1 MYLQFKLVTRLFLCA
16 LAINLAACGGSS
28 DSEAAQQGLSEQT
41 AQPFLPGERL
51 QLDAFSSSYTGVSYP
66 LRVYLPQNRVAN
78 KRYPVIY
85 VLDAEWRFDTIAD
98 SLDDNK
104 MAVILVGI
112 ENYVDEGYKHRE
124 AYSQWPLAQDYF
136 DFIRKELAVE
146 LEARYPVDKSDRT
159 VMGHSYTGLFV
170 GLALLM
176 DDPQQPFFHRHV
188 SFDGSFWAHTDTTSQ
203 LIDDRRGQSS
213 TLKSRTILVGANG
226 KVGNVLYVREFD
238 AQLTRANFAQLDTTY
253 LEYKQEHIPVVAYS
267 VDEVLKALYRD

>member
-1 MYLQFKLVTRLFLCA
+1 MYLQFKLVTRLFLCV
-16 LAINLAACGGSS
+16 LAINLAACGGGS
-28 DSEAAQQGLSEQT
+28 DTGTAPQGSSEQP

-51 QLDAFSSSYTGVSYP
+51 HLEAFSSSYTGVSYP
-66 LRVYLPQNRVAN
+66 LKLYLPQNRTTN

-112 ENYVDEGYKHRE
+112 ENYVDEGYQHRE
-124 AYSQWPLAQDYF
+124 AYSQWPLAKDYF

-146 LEARYPVDKSDRT
+146 VEARYPVDQSDRT
-159 VMGHSYTGLFV
+159 IMGHSYTGLFV

-203 LIDDRRGQSS
+203 LIDDRRAQSS

-226 KVGNVLYVREFD
+226 KIGNVLYVREFD
-238 AQLTRANFAQLDTTY
+238 AQLTRANFTQLDTTY
-253 LEYKQEHIPVVAYS
+253 LEYKQDHIPVVAHS
-267 VDEVLKALYRD
+267 VDEVLSALYRK